1 MKPSAVD
8 VVLPNVGVNA
18 VPTTD
23 VAVTFAVPLVYP
35 VLVVVIVAVELV
47 PGATVVT
54 VTKPDLPPLNSTT
67 FRERIWWCE
76 NQRRTFNATRKER
89 TGRADHPQATGGR
102 SGGGERQDRHS
113 WGQVSWTWDLYVDQW
128 NEGFEQL
135 KQYVKQN
142 GSARVPQDFK
152 TKDGFRLGGWISHQ
166 RNNKDSLSAE
176 NRNLLKSSCKD
187 WTWGVIK

>member
-1 MKPSAVD
+1 MEA
-8 VVLPNVGVNA
+8 
-18 VPTTD
+18 
-23 VAVTFAVPLVYP
+23 
-35 VLVVVIVAVELV
+35 
-47 PGATVVT
+47 
-54 VTKPDLPPLNSTT
+54 
-67 FRERIWWCE
+67 
-76 NQRRTFNATRKER
+76 
-89 TGRADHPQATGGR
+89 
-102 SGGGERQDRHS
+102 
-113 WGQVSWTWDLYVDQW
+113 GQLDWDLYVDQW

-187 WTWGVIK
+187 WPWGVIK